1 MRIRPGQLL
10 VVVALVV
17 LVGVA
22 IFLNPSMDQPGQ
34 QVHEHDHGHDHDH
47 EAEKVP
53 QEEPKADLAQA
64 EVMLKSSLPHE
75 FGKGLEELQ
84 KAYATTRGPEREQVG
99 RRLLELATSDPRGPV
114 RASATAML
122 RFIDNVDPKVLINLA
137 KADRDPEVR
146 RAALMA
152 MAQFPAG
159 GEVEATLREFAQSSD
174 PGVRSIAIIT
184 LTQVL
189 ASSGQAGNEQLAQ
202 LLGQYDN
209 DASAQAAIK
218 FSVQGATVLPVLEK
232 TLYEST
238 RGPQR
243 QGAAMAIA
251 MVCAGFNPM
260 IDEFARAAQVTHRIE
275 DVEQKADERGLKPLL
290 WALQNDPYAPT
301 REVAAQGLGYLGDE
315 RAARPLAA
323 ALQDPDRHVRRRAA
337 AALIT
342 VPAQSVVAELAQAA
356 TKDSEEAVRRFAVE
370 ALGWTKA
377 PEVVAALKTATTDK
391 SAQVRRYAAI
401 ELGRLADPGALDALS
416 NMLAPGKEPDSDV
429 RWAAVVALGK
439 LNDKRA
445 TKVLI
450 ECLTDNSPQVA
461 NSAERA
467 LQRLGVARR
476 ETAGFES

>member
-1 MRIRPGQLL
+1 ML
-10 VVVALVV
+10 VIVALVV

-22 IFLNPSMDQPGQ
+22 VFLNPSMDQPAQ
-34 QVHEHDHGHDHDH
+34 QAHDHDHDHDH
-47 EAEKVP
+47 EAEEPKKV
-53 QEEPKADLAQA
+53 EEPKFDLAKA
-64 EVMLKSSLPHE
+64 EQMLKSESPYD

-84 KAYATTRGPEREQVG
+84 KAYAATRGAEREKIGKRVI
-99 RRLLELATSDPRGPV
+99 ELATTDPRGGM

-122 RFIDNVDPKVLINLA
+122 RFIENVAPETLIKLA
-137 KADRDPEVR
+137 KTDREPEVR
-146 RAALMA
+146 QAAILS

-159 GEVEATLREFAQSSD
+159 GPIEATLREFTQSSD

-218 FSVQGATVLPVLEK
+218 FSVQGPTVLPVLEK
-232 TLYEST
+232 TLYEGKS
-238 RGPQR
+238 GPQR
-243 QGAAMAIA
+243 QGAAMVIG
-251 MVCAGFNPM
+251 MVCAGFNPV
-260 IDEFARAAQVTHRIE
+260 IDEFSRAAQVTHRIE
-275 DVEQKADERGLKPLL
+275 DVDRKSDLRGLKPLI
-290 WALQNDPYAPT
+290 WALQNDPFAPT
-301 REVAAQGLGYLGDE
+301 REIAAQGLGYLGDE
-315 RAARPLAA
+315 RAAKPLAA
-323 ALQDPDRHVRRRAA
+323 ALQDPDAHVRRRAA

-342 VPAQSVVAELAQAA
+342 VPAKSVVAELQQAA
-356 TKDSEEAVRRFAVE
+356 TNDSEEAVRRFAVE
-370 ALGWTKA
+370 ALGWTNT
-377 PEVVAALKTATTDK
+377 PEVVPALKTATTDK

-401 ELGRLADPGALDALS
+401 ELGRLADPTALEALA
-416 NMLAPGKEPDSDV
+416 NMLAIGKEADADV

-445 TKVLI
+445 AKVLI
-450 ECLTDNSPQVA
+450 DCLSDPSPQVA

-476 ETAGFES
+476 ETAGYES